1 MMQQR
6 ESNVPRLCSR
16 WLARETR
23 GLLGGLAGGVIGSM
37 AAFALINQFA
47 SANAV
52 ASADA
57 VSIANTYIV
66 YSTLMITAVAVF
78 LTAAG
83 LIFAQHF
90 AVEKER
96 HIADAFSALVAEMA
110 RTNGCAVEVV
120 KEVMKNAEVVQHF
133 EDQVKEKLNE
143 VMRARMDRADQ
154 RKAQALSER
163 DSLSR
168 IASDLEN
175 A

>member
-1 MMQQR
+1 MR
-6 ESNVPRLCSR
+6 PTEKPLASLCSR

-23 GLLGGLAGGVIGSM
+23 GLLGGLLGGVIGSV
-37 AAFALINQFA
+37 AAFALINRFA
-47 SANAV
+47 STSAV
-52 ASADA
+52 AGVDA
-57 VSIANTYIV
+57 VAIANTFIV
-66 YSTLMITAVAVF
+66 YTTLMITAVAVF

-96 HIADAFSALVAEMA
+96 HVADAFAALVAEMA
-110 RTNGCAVEVV
+110 RTNGYAVEVV

-133 EDQVKEKLNE
+133 DDQVKEKLNE
-143 VMRARMDRADQ
+143 VMRARMDHADQ
-154 RKAQALSER
+154 RKAQALNER